1 MNLRTLK
8 TLKSQEGFTLAELI
22 IVMVII
28 AIIAAASIGIYTGMF
43 GSADVTA
50 ITGNI
55 SKLKADCEQYASMNG
70 GGYTSISASA
80 LQTDGLLPST
90 GWTVGTS
97 PAYTATP
104 PNTSLVSSYYIGPAV
119 DTGASFVI
127 GFTPSVSSFPWQ
139 AALQICNNFANQI
152 YGYAIGTAV
161 PASYTALTS
170 STSPCSSGITTKTYT
185 TGDSLYLEFQ

>member
-8 TLKSQEGFTLAELI
+8 SQSGFTLAELI

-55 SKLKADCEQYASMNG
+55 SKLKASCEQYASMNG
-70 GGYTSISASA
+70 GSYTGISAAA
-80 LQTDGLLPST
+80 LQTDGLLPSSS
-90 GWTVGTS
+90 WTTVTD
-97 PAYTATP
+97 TATP

-119 DTGASFVI
+119 DTAGSFVI
-127 GFTPSVSSFPWQ
+127 GFTPSSASFPWQ
-139 AALQICNNFANQI
+139 SALQICNNFENQI
-152 YGYAIGTAV
+152 YGYAIGTSA
-161 PASYTALTS
+161 PAAGGYTSISPTV
-170 STSPCSSGITTKTYT
+170 PCSGGIKSTTFSS
-185 TGDSLYLEFQ
+185 GDSLYLEFE